1 MTTKREALKSAISDL
16 EKLSSNI
23 ATNKFLKSRLE
34 KRQNRK
40 KEKPFPLQNELQK
53 SHPDLSG
60 FFMQ

>member
-40 KEKPFPLQNELQK
+40 KEKPFDLQNELQK

>member
-1 MTTKREALKSAISDL
+1 MTTKREALKFAISDF

-40 KEKPFPLQNELQK
+40 KEKPFALQNERQK
-53 SHPDLSG
+53 SHPDLSE

>member
-1 MTTKREALKSAISDL
+1 MTTKREALEFAISDF

-40 KEKPFPLQNELQK
+40 KEKPFALQNERRK

>member
-1 MTTKREALKSAISDL
+1 MTTKREALKFAISDF

-34 KRQNRK
+34 KRQNQK
-40 KEKPFPLQNELQK
+40 KEKPFALQDERHK
-53 SHPDLSG
+53 SHPDLSE